1 MEKIICKICGKEFD
15 KNNALTLHLKKEHNI
30 SRKEYFDTY
39 LEPYFH
45 KCPYCNKERLW
56 NLTNYRVTCGSK
68 ECKQKNFETVCL
80 KKYGSKNPS
89 SNQDVKEK
97 KKQTKFERYGD
108 ENYNNR
114 EKCKQTTFDHYGVE
128 YPLQSHIVD
137 KKRMETCL
145 EKYGTEY
152 GFQSDSVK
160 QKIKETCLEKYGT
173 EYANQSDIVRQKMKE
188 TCLEKYGTEYANQS
202 DIVKQKIKETCLEK
216 YGVEN
221 AGGTKESQIKIKKT
235 KLERYGDENYCNID
249 KIKSTCL
256 ERYGETSYAK
266 THEFAQLKRHKI
278 YKDDIGFDSQFEMEF
293 YQYCIDNNINIDVYP
308 EPIKYI
314 DENHIEHFYHP
325 DFLINGDL
333 YECKGKHFLI
343 YDENGNIIGLKNPF
357 TSKLT
362 EPELLKD
369 KCKQEAKFKCMVEH
383 NVTIITDSTEFI
395 KVRKNNN

>member
-89 SNQDVKEK
+89 SNQDVKKK

-152 GFQSDSVK
+152 GFQSDRVK
-160 QKIKETCLEKYGT
+160 QK
-173 EYANQSDIVRQKMKE
+173 M
-188 TCLEKYGTEYANQS
+188 
-202 DIVKQKIKETCLEK
+202 KETCLEK